1 MAGVVL
7 AFDRPTKSEAATG
20 KSGER
25 ELKIC
30 VDPLAKGIKC
40 RRGQRHSRR
49 DELLALGFAPVFEW
63 GRRLG
68 HMGSFM
74 ISKELRNLLAAL
86 ALAVA
91 PLAAAAAN
99 DDAVLGAYDAY
110 RAGDALKFA
119 RFAKK
124 LEGHLLD
131 PWIDYWR
138 IAMRLED
145 TPTKEVQA
153 FFEEH
158 ANTYVAEVLRG
169 DWLKVLGKRGDW
181 PEFERQLALYP
192 REDLEVRCYAWLMAL
207 GRGEP
212 TTLADADWMWLEP
225 RELPEGCGKLA
236 QALLDDERITVTDVW
251 RRVRMLFE
259 RGQLTAAKTTL
270 GYLEKADSPDE
281 RMLAEAARQP
291 KRLLDRLPRNLERR
305 PVREV
310 VVLALL
316 RYARND
322 PEASAKLLES
332 RLVSRLTEAD
342 VRYLWGSIGYEAARE
357 HHPDALKWYA
367 RAGKQLDEDQL
378 AWKVRAALRLARWD
392 VVRET
397 VDLMPTST
405 RHESAWTYWYGR
417 ALAAQGEDTGSRA
430 YYLRIAGNTDFYGL
444 LAAEEL
450 GYVSTLPESI
460 YVPTE
465 GEVDAA
471 RQEPGLARALE
482 LIRLGMR
489 NEGVREWLFSIRY
502 FDDAKLLAASEFAR
516 RAGIWDRSIQAADR
530 TVRTHNFA
538 LRYPLPFREV
548 FTEYAKTYDL
558 DEAWILGLVRQE
570 SRFISDARSSAGAAG
585 LMQVMPRTARFV
597 AQKIGLRNYLRK
609 GVTEVETNITLGT
622 GYLRLVLDQ
631 LGHPLLASAAYNA
644 GPARAR
650 RWRDASR
657 PLEGA
662 IYAETI
668 PFPETRD
675 YVKKVMAN
683 SVFYAALIDKQVS
696 PLKARLG
703 TITPRGGGPE
713 PVDDDLQ

>member
-1 MAGVVL
+1 M
-7 AFDRPTKSEAATG
+7 
-20 KSGER
+20 
-25 ELKIC
+25 IC
-30 VDPLAKGIKC
+30 
-40 RRGQRHSRR
+40 RQ
-49 DELLALGFAPVFEW
+49 
-63 GRRLG
+63 
-68 HMGSFM
+68 
-74 ISKELRNLLAAL
+74 LRNLLLTL

-91 PLAAAAAN
+91 PLAVMGAPHAATA

-158 ANTYVAEVLRG
+158 ANTYVAEMLRG
-169 DWLKVLGKRGDW
+169 DWLKVLGKRGNW
-181 PEFERQLALYP
+181 SEFEPQLALYP
-192 REDLEVRCYAWLMAL
+192 REDLEVRCYAWLMAVQ
-207 GRGEP
+207 RGESGGSE
-212 TTLADADWMWLEP
+212 TTLADAEWMWLEP
-225 RELPEGCGKLA
+225 RELPEGCAKLV

-291 KRLLDRLPRNLERR
+291 KRLLDRLPRHLERR
-305 PVREV
+305 SVREV
-310 VVLALL
+310 VVLALI

-322 PEASAKLLES
+322 PEASAKLLET
-332 RLVSRLTEAD
+332 RLASQLMEAD
-342 VRYLWGSIGYEAARE
+342 IRYLWGTIGYEAARG

-367 RAGKQLDEDQL
+367 RAGKHLDDDQL

-397 VDLMPTST
+397 IDLMPTGT
-405 RHESAWTYWYGR
+405 RHESTWTYWYGR
-417 ALAAQGEDTGSRA
+417 ALAAQGEETGSRA

-471 RQEPGLARALE
+471 RQLPGLARALE

-502 FDDAKLLAASEFAR
+502 FDDAKLLAAAEFAR

-548 FTEYAKTYDL
+548 FTEYARTYDL
-558 DEAWILGLVRQE
+558 DEAWVLGLVRQE
-570 SRFISDARSSAGAAG
+570 SRFITDARSSAGAAG

-622 GYLRLVLDQ
+622 GLVLDQ

-657 PLEGA
+657 SLEGA

-683 SVFYAALIDKQVS
+683 AVFYAALIDKQAS

-703 TITPRGGGPE
+703 NIGPRGGGVE